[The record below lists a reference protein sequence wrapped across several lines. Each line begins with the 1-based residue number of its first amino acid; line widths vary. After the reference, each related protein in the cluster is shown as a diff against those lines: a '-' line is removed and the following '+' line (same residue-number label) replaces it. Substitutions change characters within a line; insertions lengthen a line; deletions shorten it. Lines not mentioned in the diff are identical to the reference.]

1 MIIGITGNIGSG
13 KSTISKYLEKIGYE
27 VINVDKLAHQIL
39 ENNTV
44 KNEIV
49 KTFKKD
55 ILTNDRVDR
64 KKLGEIVFKNKAELT
79 KLNNIMHPKIIDEI
93 KKIISSNK
101 NNFLFFDIPLLF
113 ELNISYL
120 FDVIICVYISKNLQI
135 KRIKKRDNRNY
146 KQIREIIKSQLSV
159 EYKIE
164 NSTYSINNKNIK
176 KSIRKMKK
184 ILKGLYENKEI
195 RIF

>member
-49 KTFKKD
+49 ETFKKD

-120 FDVIICVYISKNLQI
+120 FDVIICVYISKNQQI